1 MSEKEVKYDEDGI
14 VILDDEPTESAD
26 YTQKNTSSYGYNV
39 NSDEY
44 DDSYERRSDR
54 SNFKVYH
61 LGRIGGIVGSLLS
74 FFVILLLF
82 MIGFIL
88 FKIIGFIVW
97 YFFPVILVYIVWK
110 LYLKK

>member
-26 YTQKNTSSYGYNV
+26 YTQKTTSSYGYNM

-44 DDSYERRSDR
+44 DDPYRGRSGG
-54 SNFKVYH
+54 SNFKVYN
-61 LGRIGGIVGSLLS
+61 LGRIGGLVGSLLS
-74 FFVILLLF
+74 FLVILLIF
-82 MIGFIL
+82 VIGFIL